1 MEIESKDEME
11 VKENEA
17 ISENDKEMLSEQNDK
32 VRMTNVNC
40 DVCENEE
47 NKNAC
52 EQCGNFICSQCEIK
66 VLGES
71 VLGFFKKHNFQNYTC
86 NTVHY

>member
-17 ISENDKEMLSEQNDK
+17 ISGNDKEMLSEQNYK

-52 EQCGNFICSQCEIK
+52 EQ
-66 VLGES
+66 
-71 VLGFFKKHNFQNYTC
+71 
-86 NTVHY
+86 

>member
-17 ISENDKEMLSEQNDK
+17 ISGNDKEMLSEQNDK

-52 EQCGNFICSQCEIK
+52 EQ
-66 VLGES
+66 
-71 VLGFFKKHNFQNYTC
+71 
-86 NTVHY
+86 